1 MNFATQIEKI
11 LVLSPHTDDGEISA
25 GGTIA
30 KCIEQG
36 LDVHYA
42 GFSSCEFSV
51 PESFPSDILKCE
63 CQGALKILG
72 IRDSNIELLNFE
84 VRKFQQFRQE
94 ILDNLIVILRDVQ
107 PDLVICPSSFD
118 VHQDHIVIHDEAI
131 RAFKKSSSIWGME
144 HPWNNLSFK
153 TDIFVELTEDQLDK
167 KIHALNNYSS
177 QSVRDYFKE
186 EYVRACAYTRGMNV
200 GVNFAEVFECIRMRM

>member
-1 MNFATQIEKI
+1 MKNFHRI
-11 LVLSPHTDDGEISA
+11 LILSPHTDDGELSA
-25 GGTIA
+25 GGTIT
-30 KCIEQG
+30 KCVDQG
-36 LDVHYA
+36 LEVYYV
-42 GFSSCEFSV
+42 GFSSCELSV
-51 PESFPSDILKCE
+51 PDSFPSDILKCE

-72 IRDSNIELLNFE
+72 IQDSNIELLNFE
-84 VRKFQQFRQE
+84 VRKFQQYRQE
-94 ILDNLIVILRDVQ
+94 ILDKMILILYDVQ

-153 TDIFVELTEDQLDK
+153 TDIFVDLNEDQLDK
-167 KIHALNNYSS
+167 KIHALHNYSS
-177 QSVRDYFKE
+177 QSIRDYFKE